1 MTQLSDR
8 ISEILEENGDSLDYI
23 SKTSNIGRITLNRIK
38 SGEFLPSKEQLNR
51 LYASMRLSFSEQK
64 NLNKLYHIARLGET
78 EFQKQK
84 KIKIALEKIS
94 NFENNNLKLVRSKPG
109 QAEINAFFNVENS
122 NSIIFS
128 GDNEIKTCISNML
141 NKELQQSDAQIRL
154 RISENTLEANR
165 LIWEEMNG
173 HDEKISIKELIVLAA
188 TAGKDNSVE
197 LFDQLPDYLA
207 LSLQQSIA
215 YEVRYRHETMSLEPA
230 NEPWFRNCIISSEYC
245 LLFSDDWD
253 AGICHLDQNAVDFFG
268 KKFDE
273 VFRLSD
279 DLFEVKNYERGQ
291 SVFGGLTKKVISQN
305 ERALFSKAYLKAYLD
320 KNSQSMISQNE
331 WVRGLLEEST
341 DENRIVFINDDQHFK
356 LSGTIGVFTTPV
368 KTWIHLINE
377 NSETFLILL
386 EERLIKNINSFMA
399 SLKEC
404 ELALEMAHL
413 KIKD

>member
-1 MTQLSDR
+1 
-8 ISEILEENGDSLDYI
+8 
-23 SKTSNIGRITLNRIK
+23 
-38 SGEFLPSKEQLNR
+38 
-51 LYASMRLSFSEQK
+51 
-64 NLNKLYHIARLGET
+64 
-78 EFQKQK
+78 
-84 KIKIALEKIS
+84 
-94 NFENNNLKLVRSKPG
+94 
-109 QAEINAFFNVENS
+109 
-122 NSIIFS
+122 
-128 GDNEIKTCISNML
+128 ML
-141 NKELQQSDAQIRL
+141 NKELQQSDTQIRL
-154 RISENTLEANR
+154 RISENTLKANR

-173 HDEKISIKELIVLAA
+173 HDEKISIKELIILAA

-253 AGICHLDQNAVDFFG
+253 AGICHLDRNAGICHLDRNAVDFFG

-413 KIKD
+413 HIKD